1 MFGTLRDWL
10 EDAWNGLA
18 EIVIANLLWLLLSL
32 PVVTAAPAA
41 AALYHVTNRLA
52 HGQEAGWRV
61 FFQGFR
67 QHFWLSWRWALLNLL
82 AVLVLL
88 ANYQF
93 YARIPQDWATLAMGA
108 FIGLSILW
116 IAVQIYVFPLLLEQ
130 SDRRLRTALRN
141 SLVMY
146 LRRPL
151 LSLGMAGMIGLL
163 AYLTTMFAWPAWLAV
178 TAGLC
183 AYLANR
189 TAIAIV
195 GELVEEQKKKQAES
209 Q

>member
-1 MFGTLRDWL
+1 MLRDWL

-32 PVVTAAPAA
+32 PLVTAAPAA

-61 FFQGFR
+61 FFQGFK
-67 QHFWLSWRWALLNLL
+67 QHFWLSWRWLLLNLL
-82 AVLVLL
+82 AVAVLL
-88 ANYQF
+88 ANYLF
-93 YARIPQDWATLAMGA
+93 YARFRESWAALAQGA
-108 FIGLSILW
+108 FVGLAVLW
-116 IAVQIYVFPLLLEQ
+116 AAIQVYVFPLLLEQ

-151 LSLGMAGMIGLL
+151 LALGVACTIGLL
-163 AYLTTMFAWPAWLAV
+163 AYLTTLFVWPAWVAI

-189 TAIAIV
+189 VVILIV
-195 GELVEEQKKKQAES
+195 GELLEE
-209 Q
+209 